1 MPRLAHVAELL
12 DGPLDDPAALEG
24 SLRDLARVNRFLGGA
39 ALSARAL
46 ESLAGGAADRETPIT
61 LLDIGTGGA
70 DIPLA
75 LLRDWQRRGRRLRI
89 TGVDG
94 REEVLD
100 AARAVT
106 PALRDDPHLSLAV
119 ADGRRLPYADGSF
132 DIAHCSLLLHHL
144 DEGNA
149 VSLLRE
155 MGRIARRGVIVNDLA
170 RGRGSWLGAWLLAHV
185 FTRNRYTRHDGPLS
199 VRRAYSIQEARALL
213 AVSGLR
219 PVVEARGLVGHRW
232 AIGAAVA

>member
-39 ALSARAL
+39 ALSGRAL
-46 ESLAGGAADRETPIT
+46 EALAGRLADHGAGIT

-75 LLRDWQRRGRRLRI
+75 LLRDWQRRARHLRV
-89 TGVDG
+89 TAVDE
-94 REEVLD
+94 RDEVIQ
-100 AARAVT
+100 AAKVVT
-106 PALRDDPHLSLAV
+106 PSLRDEAGLTLEV
-119 ADGRRLPYADGSF
+119 ADGRRLPYPDRSF
-132 DIAHCSLLLHHL
+132 DIAHCSLVLHHL
-144 DEGNA
+144 DERNA

-155 MGRIARRGVIVNDLA
+155 MARIARRGVIVNDLA
-170 RGRGSWLGAWLLAHV
+170 RGRVPWLGAWLLARV

-213 AVSGLR
+213 AVAGLR
-219 PVVEARGLVGHRW
+219 PVVEARGLIGHRW
-232 AIGAAVA
+232 AIGAAIG

>member
-39 ALSARAL
+39 ALSSRAL
-46 ESLAGGAADRETPIT
+46 EALAGRVADRGAGIT

-75 LLRDWQRRGRRLRI
+75 LLRDWQRRGRRLQV
-89 TGVDG
+89 TAVDE
-94 REEVLD
+94 RDEVID
-100 AARAVT
+100 AAKAVT
-106 PALRDDPHLSLAV
+106 PSLRDETRLTLEV
-119 ADGRRLPYADGSF
+119 ADGRRLPYPDRSF
-132 DIAHCSLLLHHL
+132 DIAHCSLVLHHL
-144 DEGNA
+144 DERNA

-170 RGRGSWLGAWLLAHV
+170 RGRGPWLGAWLLARV

-213 AVSGLR
+213 AVAGLR
-219 PVVEARGLVGHRW
+219 PVVEARGLIGHRW
-232 AIGAAVA
+232 AIGAAIG